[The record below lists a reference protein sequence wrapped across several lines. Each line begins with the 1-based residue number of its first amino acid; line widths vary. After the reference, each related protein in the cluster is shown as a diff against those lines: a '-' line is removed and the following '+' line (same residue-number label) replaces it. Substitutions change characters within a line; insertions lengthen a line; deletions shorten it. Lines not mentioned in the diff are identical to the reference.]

1 MSVERSARATHCR
14 TRMAKVVWAPG
25 ISTVSGALT
34 KINKKS
40 PHAADQQMLLA
51 THRTAPTTSNACN
64 KLYLRGLKSVTRTT
78 PVTADELA
86 VRNRFATVAQ
96 QVNTRAHNMSTY
108 PSDYAAF
115 QAQKDQPGGKKTFKA
130 YLWKVLGE
138 VYDENQG

>member
-1 MSVERSARATHCR
+1 
-14 TRMAKVVWAPG
+14 MAKVVWAPG

-51 THRTAPTTSNACN
+51 THRTAPTQSNICSRIF
-64 KLYLRGLKSVTRTT
+64 LRGLSSVTRTT

>member
-1 MSVERSARATHCR
+1 M
-14 TRMAKVVWAPG
+14 G
-25 ISTVSGALT
+25 IVKYNAAIEYVKGALS
-34 KINKKS
+34 KPKKRDGHNHGS
-40 PHAADQQMLLA
+40 YLIG
-51 THRTAPTTSNACN
+51 THREAPTSNPNC
-64 KLYLRGLKSVTRTT
+64 TRAYVKDADAYKRNT

>member
-1 MSVERSARATHCR
+1 MI
-14 TRMAKVVWAPG
+14 MG
-25 ISTVSGALT
+25 IVKYNAAIEYVKGALS
-34 KINKKS
+34 KPKKRDGHNHGS
-40 PHAADQQMLLA
+40 YLIG
-51 THRTAPTTSNACN
+51 THREAPTSNPNC
-64 KLYLRGLKSVTRTT
+64 TRAYVKDADAYKRNT

-108 PSDYAAF
+108 PADYAAF
-115 QAQKDQPGGKKTFKA
+115 QAQKDQPGGKKTFRA